1 MKTKTLFVLWG
12 GLFILCAALGFIP
25 HPAGALKILLTLAAL
40 LFFLPPALL
49 LHRSKEKKDKRLAK
63 LVRNLC
69 VASLVL
75 TAVLLMVPFLCVLAP
90 VWLGNLLH
98 ILLTVGSTPMIC
110 CGNWAL
116 SMFLWACLMICSMN
130 ILKEKYGKT

>member
-1 MKTKTLFVLWG
+1 MKTKTIFALWG
-12 GLFILCAALGFIP
+12 GLFTLCAALGFIP
-25 HPAGALKILLTLAAL
+25 NPAGALKILLVLSSI

-49 LHRSKEKKDKRLAK
+49 LHRSKEEGDKRLAK

-75 TAVLLMVPFLCVLAP
+75 TAVLLMVTFLCVLAP
-90 VWLGNLLH
+90 VWLGNLLYT
-98 ILLTVGSTPMIC
+98 LLTVVSTPMIC

-116 SMFLWACLMICSMN
+116 SMFLWACLMIWSMN
-130 ILKEKYGKT
+130 ILKEKKNS

>member
-12 GLFILCAALGFIP
+12 GLFVLCAALGFIP
-25 HPAGALKILLTLAAL
+25 NPAGVLKILLTLAAL

-49 LHRSKEKKDKRLAK
+49 LHRSKEEGNRQLAR
-63 LVRNLC
+63 LVRNLSA
-69 VASLVL
+69 ASLVL
-75 TAVLLMVPFLCVLAP
+75 TAVLLVVTFLCVLAP

-98 ILLTVGSTPMIC
+98 ILLTVVSTPMIC

-116 SMFLWACLMICSMN
+116 SMFLWACLMICAMN
-130 ILKEKYGKT
+130 ILKEKKNP